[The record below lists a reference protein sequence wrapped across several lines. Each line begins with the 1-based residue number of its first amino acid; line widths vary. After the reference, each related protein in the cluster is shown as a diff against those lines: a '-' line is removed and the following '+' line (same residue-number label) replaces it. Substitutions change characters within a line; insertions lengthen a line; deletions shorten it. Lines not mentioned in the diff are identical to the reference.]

1 MAHPLPKALVLTSDR
16 KSAEIFRSILQTMDV
31 RVEVPTSV
39 GDMLVRLARS
49 KYDAVVIDCD
59 IKDGSDM
66 LEAIRRGRSN
76 RSAIVFAIVGDKESA
91 KHLYELGANFVM
103 NKPLAADIV
112 ARSLRAAYGL
122 ILRERRRYSRVE
134 VNDRLHLI
142 VREEHALQAILHN
155 VSSGGLCAEILQ
167 GRGLRLAGPVRV
179 RFDLP
184 HAKTVFIGQGE
195 IVWSASDGHVGIRFT
210 TLEESARVALESW
223 ITKALDGTSAGVPA
237 ARAKR
242 ATSAGFHRPYAV

>member
-1 MAHPLPKALVLTSDR
+1 MSHPLPKALVLTSDR
-16 KSAEIFRSILQTMDV
+16 KSSEIFRSILQTMEV

-59 IKDGSDM
+59 IRDATDM
-66 LEAIRRGRSN
+66 LETIRRGRSN
-76 RSAIVFAIVGDKESA
+76 CSAIVFAVVGDKESA
-91 KHLYELGANFVM
+91 KHLYELGANFVI
-103 NKPLAADIV
+103 NKPLAAEV
-112 ARSLRAAYGL
+112 VSRSFRAAYGL
-122 ILRERRRYSRVE
+122 ILRERRRYARVE

-155 VSSGGLCAEILQ
+155 VSSGGLCAEIIQ
-167 GRGLRLAGPVRV
+167 GRGLRLNGSVRV

-184 HAKTVFIGQGE
+184 HSKSVFIGQGE
-195 IVWSASDGHVGIRFT
+195 IVWSTSDGNVGIKFT
-210 TLEESARVALESW
+210 ALDESTRTALESW
-223 ITKALDGTSAGVPA
+223 INKALDGTSDAVPA
-237 ARAKR
+237 ARVKR